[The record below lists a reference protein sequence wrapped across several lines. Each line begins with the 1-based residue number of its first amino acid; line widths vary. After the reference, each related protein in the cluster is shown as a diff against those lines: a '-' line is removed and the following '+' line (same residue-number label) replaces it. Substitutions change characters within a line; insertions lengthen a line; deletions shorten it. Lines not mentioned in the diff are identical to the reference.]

1 MGETS
6 FGFSSFNGFS
16 QSFGFNALVLDGG
29 KGELVRAP
37 VGPPVVAGKKGTPAS
52 VAAALKSHSEA
63 ERRRRERINSHLTT
77 LRSLVPCNDKMDKA
91 SLLAKVI
98 THVKDL
104 KRHATEISKGC
115 PVPSDADE
123 VRVEPDEDGM
133 HVNNGRFLIRASLCC
148 EDRPDLLEDLKQT
161 LSNLPL
167 KTLRAEISTL
177 GGRVRNMFV
186 MATEGKVTEIEQHL
200 VVSSAHQALKSVLD
214 RVASPEFSPRSSLS
228 CKRRRISSFD
238 SLSSSS

>member
-37 VGPPVVAGKKGTPAS
+37 VGPPVVAGKKGTPAA

-77 LRSLVPCNDKMDKA
+77 LRSLVPCSDKMDKA

-104 KRHATEISKGC
+104 KRHATE
-115 PVPSDADE
+115 
-123 VRVEPDEDGM
+123 PDEDGM
-133 HVNNGRFLIRASLCC
+133 HVNNGIFLIRASLCC

-161 LSNLPL
+161 LANLPL

-186 MATEGKVTEIEQHL
+186 MATEGKVTEIERHL
-200 VVSSAHQALKSVLD
+200 IVSSAHQALKSVLD